1 MKKLLEVKQT
11 VVESV
16 NWMAGGPQGSGVDTA
31 STIFGRACG
40 YGGLWVFGRRE
51 YHSNIKTM
59 HSYFHQRVS
68 KQPTLANIS
77 DVDLLASFDA
87 ETIVRH
93 IGEVVNEGGVI
104 VDSRDLEVN
113 VLTGIPTFSEEY
125 KNQIRDFLKENNV
138 GETISDFLDYAKKKN
153 IQVYSVPYL
162 DLLKQ
167 IGEALKIEK
176 VSTLTKMIN
185 VLTIGISFALLKYD
199 IKLVENAIKATFHEK
214 IAAMNLTAVDQAYD
228 YAEKN
233 FNVNSL
239 KYKLEKQDINEARIF
254 LTGNQAVAMGK
265 VLGGCRI
272 QTYYPITPAAD
283 ESEYLE
289 SHEILKTRKEEN
301 AIVVLQTED
310 EIAAVNSAS
319 GACLTGTRA
328 ATSTSGPGFSLMAEG
343 LGWAGNNE
351 VPLVITYYQRGGP
364 ATGQPTR
371 HSQQDLRFAMHAA
384 HGEFARIILA
394 SGDIKECFYDAAE
407 VFNLAEKYQMPV
419 IHLLDKGMAN
429 CSQTYP
435 VFDYANIKID
445 RGEIVTEKE
454 LEGKEYKR
462 FRFTETGVS
471 PRAFLGTKNA
481 VHWYSG
487 DEHNESGN
495 INEEPI
501 VRRKMMEKRMKKL
514 ELVDKEVPLDMKVS
528 FFGDK
533 DSENIVVSWGSPKG
547 AIIESI
553 NQLKD
558 EGFSIGYIQIRM
570 IHPLPSAYLKQML
583 QGKKRVIDVE
593 ENITAQLG
601 GIITEYTTI
610 KPNYYILK
618 YTGRPMMTTEVYQA
632 IKAVLTDKA
641 PERQVLMLGA

>member
-1 MKKLLEVKQT
+1 MEK
-11 VVESV
+11 
-16 NWMAGGPQGSGVDTA
+16 A
-31 STIFGRACG
+31 
-40 YGGLWVFGRRE
+40 
-51 YHSNIKTM
+51 IKT
-59 HSYFHQRVS
+59 
-68 KQPTLANIS
+68 
-77 DVDLLASFDA
+77 
-87 ETIVRH
+87 
-93 IGEVVNEGGVI
+93 
-104 VDSRDLEVN
+104 
-113 VLTGIPTFSEEY
+113 
-125 KNQIRDFLKENNV
+125 
-138 GETISDFLDYAKKKN
+138 
-153 IQVYSVPYL
+153 
-162 DLLKQ
+162 
-167 IGEALKIEK
+167 
-176 VSTLTKMIN
+176 
-185 VLTIGISFALLKYD
+185 
-199 IKLVENAIKATFHEK
+199 TFHEK
-214 IAAMNLTAVDQAYD
+214 IAEMNITAVDQAYD

-239 KYKLEKQDINEARIF
+239 KYKLEKQDINEPRIF

-289 SHEILKTRKEEN
+289 SHEILKTRKGEN

-371 HSQQDLRFAMHAA
+371 DSQQDLRFAMHAA

-454 LEGKEYKR
+454 LESKEYKR

-501 VRRKMMEKRMKKL
+501 IRRKMMEKRMKKL
-514 ELVDKEVPLDMKVS
+514 ELVDKEVPLDMKVKLFWRS
-528 FFGDK
+528 K
-533 DSENIVVSWGSPKG
+533 
-547 AIIESI
+547 
-553 NQLKD
+553 
-558 EGFSIGYIQIRM
+558 IQKTLWLAGV
-570 IHPLPSAYLKQML
+570 LP
-583 QGKKRVIDVE
+583 
-593 ENITAQLG
+593 
-601 GIITEYTTI
+601 
-610 KPNYYILK
+610 
-618 YTGRPMMTTEVYQA
+618 
-632 IKAVLTDKA
+632 KA
-641 PERQVLMLGA
+641 P